1 MNPNPP
7 PPPPSYPQFSRMI
20 YNCVASPRLCCG
32 AQKSETISQKGC
44 SQTACLVTWAYVVL
58 TLSIRDPISPPYPWP
73 PHTPPHTPFPP
84 PPSLAHRFFGCLYIL
99 LLVSCYWLD
108 CRRPCPPTPSPCHA
122 SLSPRPSL
130 PPSPTLPCLC
140 RSVGQL
146 SRQGFHRSRV
156 SSHLVHGL

>member
-1 MNPNPP
+1 
-7 PPPPSYPQFSRMI
+7 MI

-84 PPSLAHRFFGCLYIL
+84 PPPLPTGSPAASISCCWSAVIGLTAGGLVLPPRPPAMPPCPPAPPSPHPPPCLVCVAP
-99 LLVSCYWLD
+99 LVSCQGRVSTD
-108 CRRPCPPTPSPCHA
+108 PVCPPI
-122 SLSPRPSL
+122 LSMVSDI
-130 PPSPTLPCLC
+130 PPPPPFHPYLTL
-140 RSVGQL
+140 S
-146 SRQGFHRSRV
+146 
-156 SSHLVHGL
+156 